1 MTKINV
7 FIILVLVMCCRL
19 LIYRYFAMVAVLSN
33 NINRNNKNGLY
44 NNLSATATLSL
55 SSELI
60 ALNTAIFFV
69 IFFAFYFQVNSFHR
83 LQLFGLYVL
92 KSLLG
97 RVWRYYRRFW
107 PLVYFLSFRL
117 HWYFQLP
124 DELITLLKQ

>member
-1 MTKINV
+1 
-7 FIILVLVMCCRL
+7 MCCRL

-69 IFFAFYFQVNSFHR
+69 IFFAFYF
-83 LQLFGLYVL
+83 
-92 KSLLG
+92 
-97 RVWRYYRRFW
+97 
-107 PLVYFLSFRL
+107 LS
-117 HWYFQLP
+117 
-124 DELITLLKQ
+124 